1 MMGTLMARNDR
12 LYLISCAGLALAVLV
27 LCLLAAHGCAGPPQS
42 AVETPVPVGAAQGT
56 VEMDATVDLG
66 LAVVELQADAT
77 VAPPVE
83 VSVCIAA
90 TVQALAVLR
99 VEVSWCWE
107 IVPAPATWHLCVD
120 GFGLRRC
127 LDG

>member
-1 MMGTLMARNDR
+1 MTSASR
-12 LYLISCAGLALAVLV
+12 LSTALCAVLCV
-27 LCLLAAHGCAGPPQS
+27 VVLILCLLAAHGCAGSSQTGADATPLPETTAQG
-42 AVETPVPVGAAQGT
+42 AVEVT
-56 VEMDATVDLG
+56 ATVDLG

-99 VEVSWCWE
+99 VEVTLAWE
-107 IVPAPATWHLCVD
+107 ILPPPATWHLCVEA
-120 GFGLRRC
+120 FGLRRC
-127 LDG
+127 IDG